1 VGAGLD
7 RADELEKR
15 FSSVGAALDVVE
27 LKLGL
32 DLCNAFRTKAAAL
45 SMAGL

>member
-7 RADELEKR
+7 RADE
-15 FSSVGAALDVVE
+15 SVGAALDVVE